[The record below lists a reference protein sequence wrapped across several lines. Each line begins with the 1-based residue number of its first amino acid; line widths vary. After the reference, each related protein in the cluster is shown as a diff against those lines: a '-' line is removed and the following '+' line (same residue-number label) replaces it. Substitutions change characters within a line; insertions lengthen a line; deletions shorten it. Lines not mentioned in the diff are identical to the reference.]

1 MMKFEAGKIILHEK
15 STPPKIE
22 VWISFREEQRD
33 FAQSGNLIVYLDYN
47 RYTIPE
53 IKAAAVEAAKLFLR
67 RAVDSE
73 PAVSPA
79 GRG

>member
-1 MMKFEAGKIILHEK
+1 MKFEPGKIILHEK

-22 VWISFREEQRD
+22 VWLSFREEQRD

-53 IKAAAVEAAKLFLR
+53 IKAEAIKAAKDFLR
-67 RAVDSE
+67 RAVNKE
-73 PAVSPA
+73 
-79 GRG
+79 